1 MESTFFKR
9 VTVGLWRGWKRQLLA
24 VLGAVLVMTALSTGA
39 ASAVPPGAQA
49 FLGSGQGTDYSFA
62 VSSAHA
68 QALHDAGR
76 AGYPAST
83 CYQAAPARVTFLN
96 GWYHAQVTWV
106 CGQEV
111 PGTVYNTEL
120 KAGHTGMCAAVGDNS
135 TNAGMWFI
143 QYKCD
148 GKNNK
153 KFDLI
158 PAGAASQYYLKVRS
172 TGMCMVPEST
182 ANHAEI
188 VQNTC
193 QSSDQ
198 FRWTLTR
205 QGDGKYTMANSQS
218 NLYLGVAWGMTGSG
232 QPLDQA
238 TGGAHTGQAW
248 TIPGLGSPGGSG
260 GGGGGGG
267 DGGGETVVN

>member
-39 ASAVPPGAQA
+39 ASAQPPGQQT
-49 FLGSGQGTDYSFA
+49 FQGFGSGFDPNTA
-62 VSSAHA
+62 VSFAHA
-68 QALHDAGR
+68 QALHNAGV
-76 AGYPAST
+76 AGYPDSSCFLAGKW
-83 CYQAAPARVTFLN
+83 VTYLS
-96 GWYHAQVTWV
+96 GWYHAEVVWV
-106 CGQEV
+106 CGQAI

-120 KAGHTGMCAAVGDNS
+120 KAGHTGMCAAVGGNS

-148 GKNNK
+148 GKTNK

-158 PAGAASQYYLKVRS
+158 PTGAASQYQLKVRS
-172 TGMCMVPEST
+172 TGLCMVPEGT
-182 ANHAEI
+182 GNHAVI
-188 VQNTC
+188 VQNPC
-193 QSSDQ
+193 GYSAASM
-198 FRWTLTR
+198 WNLAK
-205 QGDGKYTMANSQS
+205 QGDGKFTMINAQS
-218 NLYLGVAWGMTGSG
+218 NLCLGVAWGMPGSG

-238 TGGAHTGQAW
+238 TCGAFTGQAW
-248 TIPGLGSPGGSG
+248 TIPGLGSPAGGNGG

-267 DGGGETVVN
+267 DPINPI